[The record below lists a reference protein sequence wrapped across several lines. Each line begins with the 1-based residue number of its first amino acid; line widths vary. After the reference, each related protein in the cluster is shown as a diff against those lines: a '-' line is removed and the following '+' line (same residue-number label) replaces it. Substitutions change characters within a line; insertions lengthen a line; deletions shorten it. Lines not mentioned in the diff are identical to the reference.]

1 MVEEANAASATLAQE
16 GTNLRN
22 LIGRFILTGE
32 TQAKA
37 ESRPP
42 APVAAPAA
50 SRDQARPV
58 AKATRRPAAYATQ
71 GNAALATDGWA
82 EF

>member
-16 GTNLRN
+16 GTNLRD
-22 LIGRFILTGE
+22 LIGRFILTDE
-32 TQAKA
+32 TRAKA
-37 ESRPP
+37 GSRPP

-50 SRDQARPV
+50 IRDQARP
-58 AKATRRPAAYATQ
+58 AQATRRPAAYATQ